1 MPKHSPKVLNNF
13 WKNFIFDPQHFW
25 GTCPEHVQEVYLVIT
40 YDIISYDIISYDII
54 WCDMISYDIIG
65 YDIIWYVM
73 ISHDIIWY
81 EFMLYDIIWY
91 YMTWFDKLRCTF
103 WTCSGH
109 APKKFGGQKWSF
121 SKKCWGPLG
130 YVLAS
135 SVVSKSRSTIQ
146 KSWPKIK
153 R

>member
-1 MPKHSPKVLNNF
+1 MYVF
-13 WKNFIFDPQHFW
+13 VFIFKVTFSRVKFLKKVSGLPLHRKAAAAAAIW
-25 GTCPEHVQEVYLVIT
+25 YH
-40 YDIISYDIISYDII
+40 IISYDIIWYYNISYDFI

-91 YMTWFDKLRCTF
+91 YMTWFDKLRYTF

-109 APKKFGGQKWSF
+109 VPKKFGGSKMKFFQK
-121 SKKCWGPLG
+121 
-130 YVLAS
+130 VLRTFGLCFGIIRG
-135 SVVSKSRSTIQ
+135 V
-146 KSWPKIK
+146 
-153 R
+153 